1 MCYVYNFDNPI
12 VPKALFLPAGKGKE
26 LKADMA
32 ELINRLTYEITKSYN
47 SLEYQEEKDRIMKSY
62 QKKKDEVINGLS
74 DKAKEYGFGVKQN
87 PTGGIYFLPLVDGK
101 MINEDDLR
109 T

>member
-1 MCYVYNFDNPI
+1 MICCYVYNFDNPI

-47 SLEYQEEKDRIMKSY
+47 ALEYQEEKR
-62 QKKKDEVINGLS
+62 
-74 DKAKEYGFGVKQN
+74 
-87 PTGGIYFLPLVDGK
+87 
-101 MINEDDLR
+101 
-109 T
+109 